1 MNPEKLQLFLAAMER
16 SLRKNLTL
24 HLEWSPDEI
33 RPKFVRWVMDSIE
46 FGIKMFWNRR
56 EGR

>member
-1 MNPEKLQLFLAAMER
+1 MTPESLALFLGAMER

-24 HLEWSPDEI
+24 HLGWHMDEI
-33 RPKFVRWVMDSIE
+33 RPKFVKWVMDSIE
-46 FGIKMFWNRR
+46 FGVKMFWNRR